1 MEFTTARQVVVSRA
15 RGTRIADLPTRRR
28 PKGEAEMLTTKRYA
42 AALAGVVAALA
53 IAAPI
58 TDAGAATTPACP
70 CSGATAVGPTLI
82 NSVFNHGIVIQ
93 VSNGSTCSSV
103 SG

>member
-1 MEFTTARQVVVSRA
+1 M
-15 RGTRIADLPTRRR
+15 P
-28 PKGEAEMLTTKRYA
+28 TTKRYA

-58 TDAGAATTPACP
+58 TDAGAATTPAST

-93 VSNGSTCSSV
+93 VFQRVDLQLGLRLDPTARRTP
-103 SG
+103 

>member
-1 MEFTTARQVVVSRA
+1 MH
-15 RGTRIADLPTRRR
+15 TRR
-28 PKGEAEMLTTKRYA
+28 RYA

-58 TDAGAATTPACP
+58 TDASAATTPAAFP
-70 CSGATAVGPTLI
+70 GSEAAVVGPTLI
-82 NSVFNHGIVIQ
+82 GDVFNHGIVIR
-93 VSNGSTCSSV
+93 VGNGPTCASV

>member
-1 MEFTTARQVVVSRA
+1 MHTTR
-15 RGTRIADLPTRRR
+15 
-28 PKGEAEMLTTKRYA
+28 RYA

-93 VSNGSTCSSV
+93 VANGPTCSSV

>member
-1 MEFTTARQVVVSRA
+1 MH
-15 RGTRIADLPTRRR
+15 
-28 PKGEAEMLTTKRYA
+28 TTKRDA

-58 TDAGAATTPACP
+58 ADASAATTPAAFP
-70 CSGATAVGPTLI
+70 GSEAAAVGPSLI
-82 NSVFNHGIVIQ
+82 GSVFNGETVIQ
-93 VSNGSTCSSV
+93 VANGPTVDSV

>member
-1 MEFTTARQVVVSRA
+1 
-15 RGTRIADLPTRRR
+15 
-28 PKGEAEMLTTKRYA
+28 MLTTKRYG

-58 TDAGAATTPACP
+58 TDASAATTPASP
-70 CSGATAVGPTLI
+70 GSDPTLVGPTLI
-82 NSVFNHGIVIQ
+82 GSTFPRGLVIQ
-93 VSNGSTCSSV
+93 VANGPTSDSV